1 MIDELISLR
10 AILVSRSPSDHDLF
24 AEALASAPIPVE
36 LAMADSA
43 ASLNNCLRGG
53 ADVLYLDGG
62 LPAAEIA
69 RMLGVVRAMR
79 DPPFTVLLTESEDGG
94 FRFETDA
101 LADKPARLDQAKRLT
116 EFSIRIRLP
125 TRVLIVDD
133 SKTMRSIVRKLLV
146 GARFPLEV
154 TEADEGFAAL
164 KLVRENPIDLVF
176 IDYNMP
182 GFSGL
187 ETISE
192 FKREKRRVH
201 VVLMTSQPDESLSE
215 RAREIGAGFL
225 KKPFYPA
232 DIEGTLCRYY
242 GLRALNPGR
251 A

>member
-1 MIDELISLR
+1 MIDELLSLR
-10 AILVSRSPSDHDLF
+10 AILVSRLPSDRDLF

-36 LAMADSA
+36 LATADSA
-43 ASLNNCLRGG
+43 ASLNGCLRGG

-69 RMLGVVRAMR
+69 RMLGAVRAVR
-79 DPPFTVLLTESEDGG
+79 DPPFTVLLTESEDGV
-94 FRFETDA
+94 RFETDA
-101 LADKPARLDQAKRLT
+101 LAGKPARLDQAKRLT
-116 EFSIRIRLP
+116 ECSIRVRLP

-133 SKTMRSIVRKLLV
+133 SKTMRSIVHKLLA
-146 GARFPLEV
+146 GTRFPLEV
-154 TEADEGFAAL
+154 SEVDEGFAAL

-176 IDYNMP
+176 MDYNMP

-187 ETISE
+187 ETIAE
-192 FKREKRRVH
+192 LKREKRRVH

-215 RAREIGAGFL
+215 RAHEIGAGFL

-242 GLRALNPGR
+242 GLRALNPAR